1 MSSFVFGVDIF
12 VFVFGANE
20 STHSSFTCGR
30 KAKTDKKSVR
40 FPTETYTYGW
50 GLRLQRVKSVHRNKQ
65 SYMIGNSIGLQPASK
80 NFHF

>member
-30 KAKTDKKSVR
+30 KAKTDKKKCAFSYGNTYVR
-40 FPTETYTYGW
+40 MGPKT
-50 GLRLQRVKSVHRNKQ
+50 S
-65 SYMIGNSIGLQPASK
+65 ASQK
-80 NFHF
+80 CTSEQTVVYDRQ